1 MNFSIR
7 SIKHFASRVRR
18 FIFNKLFLENPSEM
32 VGRIF
37 DLQKKQLVFLDGFS
51 IFVMPNDYVGASII
65 STRSYEPN
73 VTHVIKKLLKAG
85 DVFLD
90 LGGNVG
96 YFSMLASRL
105 VADNGKVLTFEPNP
119 QNLQLIYS
127 SQLQNKAS
135 NVMVYPYAASDTS
148 TILRFT
154 TVGSN
159 GGVVT
164 EHSGN
169 QNYYLLVQSV
179 VLDEIL
185 RNEPRID
192 LIKIDIEAHEP
203 SALRGMVNLIKTHR
217 PKIVT
222 EFHPWAMK
230 INNVE
235 LPEKYL
241 EQLYNLGYKLS
252 VILPSGD
259 LHAVSSAKEVMNYW
273 ESLGIETIHLDLL
286 AEPVC
291 DL

>member
-1 MNFSIR
+1 MNLFIR
-7 SIKHFASRVRR
+7 SIKHLAIGIRKF
-18 FIFNKLFLENPSEM
+18 FLIIQSEDPSKM

-37 DLQKKQLVFLDGFS
+37 DLQKKQLVVLDGFS

-65 STRSYEPN
+65 ATQSYEPN
-73 VTHVIKKLLKAG
+73 VTRVIKNLLKAG

-105 VADNGKVLTFEPNP
+105 VKNNGKVLTFEPNP

-127 SQLQNKAS
+127 SQLQNEAS
-135 NVMVYPYAASDTS
+135 NIMVYPYAASDTS

-159 GGVVT
+159 GGIVT
-164 EHSGN
+164 EHSDD

-185 RNEPRID
+185 QNEPRID
-192 LIKIDIEAHEP
+192 LVKIDIEAHEP
-203 SALRGMVNLIKTHR
+203 SALRGMVNLIKTHK
-217 PKIVT
+217 PKIIT

-230 INNVE
+230 LNNLE

-241 EQLYNLGYKLS
+241 EQLYDLGYRLS
-252 VILPSGD
+252 IILPSGD
-259 LHAVSSAKEVMNYW
+259 LHIVSSAKEIMNYW
-273 ESLGIETIHLDLL
+273 ESLGKETIHLDLL
-286 AEPVC
+286 AEPNC